1 MSFYIN
7 CKNLAVKI
15 FFSDNGEALM
25 DTWLTQGLCSYFGPN
40 KCVGK
45 TNDCSPPG
53 EFFTVIVIF
62 VNGNTNS
69 K

>member
-45 TNDCSPPG
+45 TNM
-53 EFFTVIVIF
+53 IVAHQASF
-62 VNGNTNS
+62 S
-69 K
+69 LSLSFL